1 MIRRGRVEGW
11 LREPVEGLPT
21 WATFR
26 GVQFN
31 GIKVGPLPGF
41 EHYGST
47 VIADRDLTSGQ
58 APLIMVP
65 KELIL
70 SRGNVELMA
79 KSDHHLRELLHALGD
94 FGWTTRGA
102 VLIFLL
108 MQATLCCPGVKD
120 VGVRNPLVEYAQHL
134 ACLEVN

>member
-1 MIRRGRVEGW
+1 MIRRGRAEGW

-26 GVQFN
+26 GVKFN
-31 GIKVGPLPGF
+31 GIKVGPLPGY
-41 EHYGST
+41 EHRGST
-47 VIADRDLTSGQ
+47 VIAERDLASGQ
-58 APLIMVP
+58 APLMMVP

-70 SRGNVELMA
+70 SRENIELIA
-79 KSDHHLRELLHALGD
+79 KSDHHLRELLHALGE

-120 VGVRNPLVEYAQHL
+120 VGVRNPLVEYA
-134 ACLEVN
+134 